1 LIERTK
7 REISDMD
14 LGLNEAQQML
24 KNSAQEFLEAECP
37 DTYVREMEEDE
48 NGYTS
53 EMWQKLAEQGWLG
66 LIIPEKYGGVELE
79 FQDLAILLEEMGR
92 YMLPGPYFSNVVL
105 GGMSIMDSGTE
116 EQKQEYLP
124 RLAEGQIIVTLALN
138 EPSGRWDAE
147 GIQLSATENGDDYT
161 LNGTKL
167 FVPNAHVS
175 DYIVVA
181 ARTGSGEND
190 ISLFIV
196 SSQTNGVNQT
206 LLKTIASD
214 RQSEVSFDNVSV
226 SSSSLLGE
234 KNQGWKTIEKVLKW
248 GAIGK
253 CAEMSGGGQ
262 SVLDMTVEYAKQRTQ
277 FGRPIGTFQAIQHHC
292 ANMATDVEGAKF
304 ITYQAA
310 WMLSEGLPADREVA
324 MAKAWVSD
332 SYKRVC
338 ALGHQSHGAIGFTK
352 EHNMQLYSRRAKAAE
367 LAFGDSDLHLDKV
380 AEIIGL

>member
-1 LIERTK
+1 
-7 REISDMD
+7 MD

-24 KNSAQEFLEAECP
+24 KNSAQEFLEAECSK
-37 DTYVREMEEDE
+37 DYVREMEEDE
-48 NGYTS
+48 RGYTP
-53 EMWQKLAEQGWLG
+53 ELWQKLAEQGWLG

-79 FQDLAILLEEMGR
+79 YQDLIVLLEEMGR
-92 YMLPGPYFSNVVL
+92 YMLPGPYFSTVVM
-105 GGMSIMDSGTE
+105 GGMTITDAATE

-124 RLAEGQIIVTLALN
+124 RIAEGQIIVTLAIN
-138 EPSGRWDAE
+138 EPSGRWDPE
-147 GIQLSATENGDDYT
+147 GIELKASENGDKWV

-181 ARTGSGEND
+181 ARTGDGAND

-196 SSQTNGVNQT
+196 STQAKGVEET
-206 LLKTIASD
+206 LLQTIASD
-214 RQSEVSFDNVSV
+214 RQSEVIFNNVEV
-226 SSSSLLGE
+226 SSSDLLGE
-234 KNQGWKTIEKVLKW
+234 KNAGWSTIEKVLQW

-253 CAEMSGGGQ
+253 CAEMTGGGQ
-262 SVLDMTVEYAKQRTQ
+262 EVLDMTVEYAKQRTQ

-292 ANMATDVEGAKF
+292 ANMATDVEGSKF

-310 WMLSEGLPADREVA
+310 WRLSEGLPADREVA
-324 MAKAWVSD
+324 MAKAWVSEA
-332 SYKRVC
+332 YRRVC

-367 LAFGDSDLHLDKV
+367 LAFGDADLHLDKV
-380 AEIIGL
+380 SEILGL

>member
-1 LIERTK
+1 
-7 REISDMD
+7 MD
-14 LGLNEAQQML
+14 LGLSEAQQML
-24 KNSAQEFLEAECP
+24 KNSAQEFLQAECP
-37 DTYVREMEEDE
+37 DTYVREMEDDE
-48 NGYTS
+48 RGYTA

-79 FQDLAILLEEMGR
+79 FQDLVVLLEEMGR
-92 YMLPGPYFSNVVL
+92 HMLPGPYFSTVVM
-105 GGMSIMDSGTE
+105 GGMSIMEAGTE
-116 EQKQEYLP
+116 DQKQEYLP
-124 RLAEGQIIVTLALN
+124 RIAEGQIIVTLALN

-147 GIQLSATENGDDYT
+147 GIQLTADKSGDGYV

-175 DYIVVA
+175 DNLVVA
-181 ARTGSGEND
+181 ARTGGGDTD

-196 SSQTNGVNQT
+196 SSQAKGLTQN

-214 RQSEVSFDNVSV
+214 RQSEVVFQNVEV
-226 SSSSLLGE
+226 PSSALLGE
-234 KNQGWKTIEKVLKW
+234 KNTGWSTIEKVLQW

-262 SVLDMTVEYAKQRTQ
+262 EVLDMTVEYAKQRTQ

-310 WMLSEGLPADREVA
+310 WKLSEGLPAEREVA
-324 MAKAWVSD
+324 MAKAWVSEA
-332 SYKRVC
+332 YRRVC

-367 LAFGDSDLHLDKV
+367 LAFGDADLHLEKV

>member
-1 LIERTK
+1 
-7 REISDMD
+7 MD

-48 NGYTS
+48 NGYTT

-79 FQDLAILLEEMGR
+79 FQDLTILLEEMGR
-92 YMLPGPYFSNVVL
+92 FMLPGPYFSNVVL

-124 RLAEGQIIVTLALN
+124 RIAEGQIIVTLALN
-138 EPSGRWDAE
+138 EPSGRWDPE
-147 GIQLSATENGDDYT
+147 GIELTAIETEGKYA

-167 FVPNAHVS
+167 FVPNAHIS
-175 DYIVVA
+175 DYIVVV
-181 ARTGSGEND
+181 ARTGDGEDD
-190 ISLFIV
+190 ISLFILP
-196 SSQTNGVNQT
+196 SQSNGVNQT

-214 RQSEVSFDNVSV
+214 RQSEVTFDNVELPA
-226 SSSSLLGE
+226 SSLLGE
-234 KNQGWKTIEKVLKW
+234 KNRGWQTIEKVLKW

-332 SYKRVC
+332 AYKRVC

>member
-1 LIERTK
+1 
-7 REISDMD
+7 MD
-14 LGLNEAQQML
+14 LGLSEAQQML

-37 DTYVREMEEDE
+37 DTYVREMEDDE
-48 NGYTS
+48 RGYTA

-79 FQDLAILLEEMGR
+79 FQDLIILLEEMGR
-92 YMLPGPYFSNVVL
+92 HMLPGPYFSTVVM
-105 GGMSIMDSGTE
+105 GGMSIMEAGTE
-116 EQKQEYLP
+116 DQKQEYLP
-124 RLAEGQIIVTLALN
+124 RIAEGQIIVTLALN

-147 GIQLSATENGDDYT
+147 GIQLTADKSGDGYV

-175 DYIVVA
+175 DNLVVA
-181 ARTGSGEND
+181 ARTGEEDTD

-196 SSQTNGVNQT
+196 SSQAKGVTQN

-214 RQSEVSFDNVSV
+214 RQSEVVFDKVEV
-226 SSSSLLGE
+226 PSSALLGE
-234 KNQGWKTIEKVLKW
+234 KNAGWATIEKVLQW

-262 SVLDMTVEYAKQRTQ
+262 EVLDMTVEYAKQRTQ

-310 WMLSEGLPADREVA
+310 WKLSEGLPAEREVA
-324 MAKAWVSD
+324 MAKAWVSEA
-332 SYKRVC
+332 YRRVC

-367 LAFGDSDLHLDKV
+367 LAFGDADLHLEKV

>member
-1 LIERTK
+1 
-7 REISDMD
+7 MD

-92 YMLPGPYFSNVVL
+92 YMWPGPYFSNVVL

-147 GIQLSATENGDDYT
+147 GIQLSATENGDNYT

>member
-1 LIERTK
+1 
-7 REISDMD
+7 MD

-147 GIQLSATENGDDYT
+147 GIQLSATENGDNYT

-206 LLKTIASD
+206 LLKTIASY
-214 RQSEVSFDNVSV
+214 RQSEVSFENVSV

-234 KNQGWKTIEKVLKW
+234 KNQGWKTIEKVLQW

-367 LAFGDSDLHLDKV
+367 LAFGDSDLHLDNC
-380 AEIIGL
+380 LLYTSPSPRD

>member
-1 LIERTK
+1 
-7 REISDMD
+7 MD

-196 SSQTNGVNQT
+196 SSQTNGVLQT

>member
-1 LIERTK
+1 
-7 REISDMD
+7 MD

-147 GIQLSATENGDDYT
+147 GIQLSATENGDNYT